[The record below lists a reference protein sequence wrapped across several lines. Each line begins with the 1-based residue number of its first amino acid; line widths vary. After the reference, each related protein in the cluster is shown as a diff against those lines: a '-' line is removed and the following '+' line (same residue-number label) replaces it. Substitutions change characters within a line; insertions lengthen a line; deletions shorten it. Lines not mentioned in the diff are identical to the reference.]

1 MVIPSQREVDC
12 LVYDAS
18 KMIDILPEL
27 HDSIF
32 FQVHMTRLAVY
43 TMSPKSR
50 HLQLLVQHI
59 LHFNNA
65 RCADPRD
72 HVFAL
77 LSLCDAEELA
87 QSSIYPDYSKSVQ
100 ELFHQLLLMP
110 LPQGFLNDEEE
121 FSLGRHVDWGFQLAE
136 VLQLEDPREMVES
149 LLMKYLEEEE
159 ARKSRREKA
168 IREQQ

>member
-1 MVIPSQREVDC
+1 MDY
-12 LVYDAS
+12 LVYAAP

-50 HLQLLVQHI
+50 HLQPLVQHI
-59 LHFNNA
+59 LHFKNV
-65 RCADPRD
+65 RCADPRG

-87 QSSIYPDYSKSVQ
+87 QLSIYPDYSKSVQ

-121 FSLGRHVDWGFQLAE
+121 FSLGRHVGRGFQLAE

-149 LLMKYLEEEE
+149 LLMKYLEE
-159 ARKSRREKA
+159 ARKSRREKV